1 MTKKINER
9 GAPSGPYPVTKLS
22 NHLQVLTV
30 PMKDRESAAV
40 AIWARVGGRYE
51 PRRLSGI
58 SHFLE
63 HMLFKG
69 TRRRTSQQIKREVE
83 GVGGALNAFTGEES
97 TCYFAK
103 LLVRHFPRAFDV
115 LSDMIKEAS
124 LDIREMDRERT
135 VILEEIKMYRD
146 QPSQYVHELMGEL
159 LWPDQ
164 PLGRSLAGT
173 AETVAAIHR
182 KDMAEYKQKYYQ
194 PQNILVS
201 VSGAVSH
208 GQVLE
213 LARKY
218 FSPLKAGKGSRFKKA
233 RAVQAK
239 PRFQFVEK
247 DTEQTHLVIGFHG
260 LSKRDPRRYALGV
273 LNILLGA
280 NMSSR
285 LFEEVREKR
294 GLAYEIRSSVGHYQ
308 DTGSVTVS
316 AGVENRKAAD
326 AIEVILRELG
336 KVARRPVGRDE
347 LRRAKEY
354 FLAQFLMG
362 LEDTLDHLL
371 WVGEKLLYSDEVQS
385 REEIARE
392 IEKVTREDV
401 QSVAK
406 QIFQTARANL
416 TLIGP
421 LKEKGQGEIKRSFEI
436 G

>member
-1 MTKKINER
+1 M
-9 GAPSGPYPVTKLS
+9 SPYQITKLA

-30 PMKDRESAAV
+30 PMRERESAAV

-51 PRRLSGI
+51 PKRISGI

-69 TRRRTSQQIKREVE
+69 TRKRTSQEIKREVE

-103 LLVRHFPRAFDV
+103 LLVAHVPRAFDV
-115 LSDMIKEAS
+115 LADMATDATLEAKE
-124 LDIREMDRERT
+124 LERERT

-146 QPSQYVHELMGEL
+146 QPAQYVHELMGEL

-173 AETVAAIHR
+173 PESVSAIRR
-182 KDMAEYKQKYYQ
+182 KDIVDYRDRHYE
-194 PQNILVS
+194 PQNLLVS
-201 VSGAVSH
+201 VAGPVSH
-208 GQVLE
+208 ELVVG

-218 FSPLKAGKGSRFKKA
+218 FSSRKAGKRSQFKKA
-233 RAVQAK
+233 EERQRK
-239 PRFQFVEK
+239 PRFHLVEK
-247 DTEQTHLVIGFHG
+247 ETEQTHLVIGFHG
-260 LSKRDPRRYALGV
+260 VSKQDPRRFALGL
-273 LNILLGA
+273 LNTLLGA

-294 GLAYEIRSSVGHYQ
+294 GLAYEIRSGTGHYQ

-316 AGVENRKAAD
+316 AGVENRKAAT

-336 KVARRPVGRDE
+336 KVARKPVSSGE
-347 LRRAKEY
+347 LNRAKEY
-354 FLAQFLMG
+354 FIAQFLMG

-371 WVGEKLLYSDEVQS
+371 WVGERLLYSDKVLT
-385 REEIARE
+385 RDEITRE
-392 IEKVTREDV
+392 IQKVTSEDV
-401 QSVAK
+401 QKVAAE
-406 QIFQTARANL
+406 IFQTANANL
-416 TLIGP
+416 TLVGP
-421 LKEKGQGEIKRSFEI
+421 LKEREREGIQRRFEI
-436 G
+436 P